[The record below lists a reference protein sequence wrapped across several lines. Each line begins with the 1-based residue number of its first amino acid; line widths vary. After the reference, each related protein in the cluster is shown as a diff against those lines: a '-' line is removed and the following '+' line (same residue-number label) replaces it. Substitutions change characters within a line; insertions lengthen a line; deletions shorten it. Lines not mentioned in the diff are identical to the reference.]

1 MESANVTAMEIA
13 NETPLQKPDVASE
26 FFLAVHKDDQLT
38 VERTGIVPR
47 RLCAATNKEYIG
59 LRENAADAV
68 ERAVMLMG
76 KNCEIH
82 KGNILLLRIQFSH
95 KGFAQYAFKA
105 LGPDEAFAP
114 MLHKILYPND
124 KSGRDYGAWAFHGDL
139 PLQHKTEDGQVLIAC
154 EWLEIMS

>member
-59 LRENAADAV
+59 L
-68 ERAVMLMG
+68 
-76 KNCEIH
+76 
-82 KGNILLLRIQFSH
+82 
-95 KGFAQYAFKA
+95 
-105 LGPDEAFAP
+105 
-114 MLHKILYPND
+114 
-124 KSGRDYGAWAFHGDL
+124 
-139 PLQHKTEDGQVLIAC
+139 
-154 EWLEIMS
+154 